1 MEMSLSD
8 AVSESVNQQREMVEK
23 LFEQI
28 AEASRGDPGI
38 TRAPYG
44 SDETFAHNVMSARA
58 ADLGLEIRTD
68 AAANTYM
75 TLPGRD
81 RALPPIITGSHL
93 DSVARGGNF
102 DGAAGVLAGL
112 TAIAAIKKM
121 GLTPARDITVMSI
134 RAEESVWFQV
144 SYLGSRGALGMLPD
158 GALDV
163 RRVDSG
169 RTLAEHI
176 AECGGD
182 PDALRRGERY
192 LDPAKI
198 HAFVEVHIEQAPS
211 LVEANV
217 PVGLCT
223 GIPGNFRYP
232 NARILGRHD
241 HVGTPRRFRQDAM
254 MAAADIAIT
263 LDRIWQ
269 DNESAGRP
277 MAVTFGRF
285 HTDTSVHGMT
295 TIPGE
300 FRFSLDVRAYAPEV
314 VSDVEARFHAAIKE
328 IEQRRRVTFELGSRT
343 EAGVGEVSPNI
354 LRGLEAAAAT
364 LDIPT
369 MLLGSP
375 ASHDAAAFAK
385 AGVPMAMLFVRNE
398 NGSHNPGE
406 AMDIGDLL
414 DAASVLTHWLVTET
428 SNGNV
433 A

>member
-44 SDETFAHNVMSARA
+44 PDETFAHNVMSARA

-112 TAIAAIKKM
+112 TAIAAIRKM

-192 LDPAKI
+192 LDPAKK
-198 HAFVEVHIEQAPS
+198 HFVESPYKIETF
-211 LVEANV
+211 VDNE
-217 PVGLCT
+217 
-223 GIPGNFRYP
+223 
-232 NARILGRHD
+232 
-241 HVGTPRRFRQDAM
+241 
-254 MAAADIAIT
+254 AAADARAILDKAGKEFKREPGLVIRRAT
-263 LDRIWQ
+263 LPSDTRFAVYEITFWQ
-269 DNESAGRP
+269 QFKTYAIVQKDYPLKYRLLESNEA
-277 MAVTFGRF
+277 
-285 HTDTSVHGMT
+285 
-295 TIPGE
+295 
-300 FRFSLDVRAYAPEV
+300 VRA
-314 VSDVEARFHAAIKE
+314 
-328 IEQRRRVTFELGSRT
+328 
-343 EAGVGEVSPNI
+343 
-354 LRGLEAAAAT
+354 
-364 LDIPT
+364 
-369 MLLGSP
+369 
-375 ASHDAAAFAK
+375 
-385 AGVPMAMLFVRNE
+385 
-398 NGSHNPGE
+398 
-406 AMDIGDLL
+406 GDLWC
-414 DAASVLTHWLVTET
+414 HQGKEHREWLPAKLFGGQLPY
-428 SNGNV
+428 NDYCRKLF
-433 A
+433 